1 MIRNMENWIRIRRP
15 PVVIGVM
22 GSHEEGHRLAD
33 ETRRL
38 GREIARR
45 GYVLLTGGGTGVM
58 AAASEGA
65 WQAGGLVLAILPNEW
80 NRPLEGY
87 PNRFVDLAVYTGLS
101 DGRNAVSAK
110 TSHVMI
116 ALEGGPGTLSE
127 IALALKSGTPVIG
140 LRAPRSDLEKH
151 ENYHAVSSVS
161 EALECLD
168 RLLTP
173 HEGGHLP

>member
-1 MIRNMENWIRIRRP
+1 MSEMTTFLRLKRKP
-15 PVVIGVM
+15 PIVGIM
-22 GSHEEGHRLAD
+22 GSHREDSPALGAARSLGEAVAARGH
-33 ETRRL
+33 
-38 GREIARR
+38 
-45 GYVLLTGGGTGVM
+45 VLLTGGGTGVM

-65 WQAGGLVLAILPNEW
+65 WRAGGLVLAILPNER

-168 RLLTP
+168 RLLPP

>member
-1 MIRNMENWIRIRRP
+1 MSGMTTFIRLRRKP
-15 PVVIGVM
+15 PIVGIM
-22 GSHEEGHRLAD
+22 GSHREDSPALGEARSLGEAVAIRGH
-33 ETRRL
+33 
-38 GREIARR
+38 
-45 GYVLLTGGGTGVM
+45 VLLTGGGTGVM
-58 AAASEGA
+58 QAASEGA
-65 WQAGGLVLAILPNEW
+65 WRAGGLVLAILPNERH
-80 NRPLEGY
+80 RP
-87 PNRFVDLAVYTGLS
+87 VYTGFS